1 MDNLS
6 FQSPLLSL
14 PFIDNTVLYSSSF
27 YESGWEPHL
36 RVSEAAATQY
46 QVGMTFF
53 LVGLSYMLTSLPAG
67 AVSNMQTVMNNVYHI
82 SGIFLLILSGLQWVM
97 VPHNRV
103 HGGKYS
109 VGFGLHTHRS
119 RALLGWAYTQLHWP
133 VLLCCRAHRSRLRPH
148 HGGQARICQKCTPKD
163 CF

>member
-1 MDNLS
+1 MILVIQNLLQARVLQQKLKLLLAFLQLFPQPP

-82 SGIFLLILSGLQWVM
+82 SGIFLLILSGLQWGM
-97 VPHNRV
+97 VPHNCV
-103 HGGKYS
+103 HDGKYS

-119 RALLGWAYTQLHWP
+119 RALLG
-133 VLLCCRAHRSRLRPH
+133 
-148 HGGQARICQKCTPKD
+148 
-163 CF
+163 